1 MLEVI
6 VDLIGYVRVE
16 EFVVFDNYFVVNVVL
31 FFFDKVDVFLVFDKN
46 GEFLFYNVNGF
57 IFEIMGSVIVV
68 NIIYYIVFIIL
79 KLGEVW
85 IVVFSLDVL
94 VKIVFFE
101 GVIIVDLS
109 EILVEIMDEYLV
121 MFLGNISVFYIL
133 FFLIE
138 IEMLILIFI

>member
-1 MLEVI
+1 MEVI